1 MLPWAEDEMKSITD
15 IGTSTRL
22 CAVIG
27 NPVEHSL
34 SPAIHNRAFQEL
46 GLDFVYL
53 AFRVEDVKAA
63 VTGMRGLE
71 NFRGLSVTIPHKV
84 SIIDHLD
91 EVGEVDRQIGSV
103 NTVVNE
109 NGKLKGSGSD
119 GPGARMALLDSGV
132 ELAGQPVMLLGS
144 GGASRAIAFD
154 LAHHAAP
161 SSMVIMGVIED
172 ELKGLVKDLKEKT
185 GVPVV
190 GEMLDEKSLPPRVE
204 EARVIIHATPI
215 GMYPKTDASL
225 VPKELMHK
233 DLAIMDVVYN
243 PLKTK
248 LLRDAEA
255 AGLRTVSGADM
266 FVNQALFQFEI
277 WTGHKAPRE
286 VMHDV
291 VISSL
296 TE

>member
-1 MLPWAEDEMKSITD
+1 MKSIMD
-15 IGTSTRL
+15 IGTSTQL

-53 AFRVEDVKAA
+53 AFRVEDAKPVAM
-63 VTGMRGLE
+63 GMRALE

-84 SIIDHLD
+84 AIIEHLD
-91 EVGEVDRQIGSV
+91 EIAEVDRQIGSV

-109 NGKLKGSGSD
+109 NGKLIGSGSD
-119 GPGARMALLDSGV
+119 GPGARMALIDSGV
-132 ELAGQPVMLLGS
+132 KLTGQRVMMLGS

-161 SSMVIMGVIED
+161 SSLVILGVIED
-172 ELKGLVKDLKEKT
+172 ELIGLVKDLKATT
-185 GVPVV
+185 GIPVF
-190 GEMLDEKSLPPRVE
+190 GEMLDDKSLPPRVE
-204 EARVIIHATPI
+204 EAQVIIHATPI
-215 GMYPKTDASL
+215 GMHPKTDASL
-225 VPKELMHK
+225 VPKELMHR

-248 LLRDAEA
+248 LLQDAESL
-255 AGLRTVSGADM
+255 GLQTVSGADM

-277 WTGHKAPRE
+277 WTGQKAPRE
-286 VMHDV
+286 VMREV
-291 VISSL
+291 VVAYLSSPI
-296 TE
+296 

>member
-1 MLPWAEDEMKSITD
+1 MKSIMD
-15 IGTSTRL
+15 IGTSTQL

-53 AFRVEDVKAA
+53 AFRVEDAKSVAM
-63 VTGMRGLE
+63 GMRALE

-84 SIIDHLD
+84 AIIEHLD
-91 EVGEVDRQIGSV
+91 EIAEVDRQIGSV

-109 NGKLKGSGSD
+109 NGKLIGSGSD
-119 GPGARMALLDSGV
+119 GPGARMALIDSGV
-132 ELAGQPVMLLGS
+132 KLTGQRVMMLGS

-161 SSMVIMGVIED
+161 SSLVILGVIED
-172 ELKGLVKDLKEKT
+172 ELIGLVNDLKAKT
-185 GVPVV
+185 GIPVF
-190 GEMLDEKSLPPRVE
+190 GEMLDDKSMPPRVE
-204 EARVIIHATPI
+204 EAQVIIHATPI
-215 GMYPKTDASL
+215 GMHPKTDASL
-225 VPKELMHK
+225 VPKELMHR

-248 LLRDAEA
+248 LLQDAESL
-255 AGLRTVSGADM
+255 GLQTVSGADM

-277 WTGHKAPRE
+277 WTGQKAPRE
-286 VMHDV
+286 VMREV
-291 VISSL
+291 VISHL
-296 TE
+296 V

>member
-1 MLPWAEDEMKSITD
+1 MD
-15 IGTSTRL
+15 IGTSTQL

-53 AFRVEDVKAA
+53 AFRVEDTKSVAM
-63 VTGMRGLE
+63 GMRALE

-84 SIIDHLD
+84 AIIEHLD
-91 EVGEVDRQIGSV
+91 EIAEVDRQIGSV

-109 NGKLKGSGSD
+109 NGKLIGSGSD

-132 ELAGQPVMLLGS
+132 ELTGQRVIMLGS

-154 LAHHAAP
+154 LAHHAKP
-161 SSMVIMGVIED
+161 SSLVILGVIED
-172 ELKGLVKDLKEKT
+172 ELTGLVEDLKAKT
-185 GVPVV
+185 DIPIV

-204 EARVIIHATPI
+204 EAQVVIHATPI
-215 GMYPKTDASL
+215 GMHPKTDASL
-225 VPKELMHK
+225 VPKELMHS

-248 LLRDAEA
+248 LLRDAESV
-255 AGLRTVSGADM
+255 GLKTVSGADM

-277 WTGHKAPRE
+277 WTGQKAPKEIMRE
-286 VMHDV
+286 V
-291 VISSL
+291 VINSL
-296 TE
+296 QK

>member
-1 MLPWAEDEMKSITD
+1 MKSIMD
-15 IGTSTRL
+15 IGTSTQL

-53 AFRVEDVKAA
+53 AFRVEDAKSVAM
-63 VTGMRGLE
+63 GMRALE

-84 SIIDHLD
+84 AIIEHLD
-91 EVGEVDRQIGSV
+91 EIAEVDRQIGSV

-109 NGKLKGSGSD
+109 NGKLIGSGSD
-119 GPGARMALLDSGV
+119 GPGARRALIDSGV
-132 ELAGQPVMLLGS
+132 KLTERRVMMLGS

-161 SSMVIMGVIED
+161 SSLVILGVIED
-172 ELKGLVKDLKEKT
+172 ELIGLVKDLKATT
-185 GVPVV
+185 GIPVF
-190 GEMLDEKSLPPRVE
+190 GEMLDDKSLPPRVE
-204 EARVIIHATPI
+204 EAQVIIHATPI
-215 GMYPKTDASL
+215 GMHPKTDASL
-225 VPKELMHK
+225 VPKELMHR

-248 LLRDAEA
+248 LLQDAESL
-255 AGLRTVSGADM
+255 GLQTVSGADM

-277 WTGHKAPRE
+277 WTGQKAPRE
-286 VMHDV
+286 VMREV
-291 VISSL
+291 VISHL
-296 TE
+296 V

>member
-1 MLPWAEDEMKSITD
+1 MKSIMD
-15 IGTSTRL
+15 IGTSTQL

-53 AFRVEDVKAA
+53 AFRVEDAKSVAM
-63 VTGMRGLE
+63 GMRALE

-84 SIIDHLD
+84 AIIEHLD
-91 EVGEVDRQIGSV
+91 EIAEVDRQIGSV

-109 NGKLKGSGSD
+109 NGKLIGSGSD
-119 GPGARMALLDSGV
+119 GPGARMALIDSGV
-132 ELAGQPVMLLGS
+132 KLTGQRVMMLGS

-161 SSMVIMGVIED
+161 SSLVILGVIED
-172 ELKGLVKDLKEKT
+172 ELIGLVKDLKATT
-185 GVPVV
+185 GIPVF
-190 GEMLDEKSLPPRVE
+190 GEMLDDKSLPPRVE
-204 EARVIIHATPI
+204 EAQVIIHATPI
-215 GMYPKTDASL
+215 GMHPKTDASL
-225 VPKELMHK
+225 VPKELMHR

-248 LLRDAEA
+248 LLQDAESL
-255 AGLRTVSGADM
+255 GLQTVSGADM

-277 WTGHKAPRE
+277 WTGQKAPRE
-286 VMHDV
+286 VMREV
-291 VISSL
+291 VVAYLSSPI
-296 TE
+296 

>member
-1 MLPWAEDEMKSITD
+1 MKSIMD
-15 IGTSTRL
+15 IGTSTQL

-53 AFRVEDVKAA
+53 AFRVEDAKSVAM
-63 VTGMRGLE
+63 GMRALE

-84 SIIDHLD
+84 AIIEHLD
-91 EVGEVDRQIGSV
+91 EIAEVDRQIGSV

-109 NGKLKGSGSD
+109 NGKLIGSGSD

-132 ELAGQPVMLLGS
+132 ELTGQRVVMLGS

-154 LAHHAAP
+154 LAHHAKP
-161 SSMVIMGVIED
+161 SSLVILGVIED
-172 ELKGLVKDLKEKT
+172 ELKGLVEDLTAKT
-185 GVPVV
+185 DIPVV

-204 EARVIIHATPI
+204 EAQVIIHATPI
-215 GMYPKTDASL
+215 GMHPKTDASL
-225 VPKELMHK
+225 VPKELMHS

-243 PLKTK
+243 PLRTK
-248 LLRDAEA
+248 LLRDAESL
-255 AGLRTVSGADM
+255 GLQTVSGADM

-277 WTGHKAPRE
+277 WTGQKAPKEIMRE
-286 VMHDV
+286 V
-291 VISSL
+291 VINSL
-296 TE
+296 QK

>member
-1 MLPWAEDEMKSITD
+1 MKSIMD
-15 IGTSTRL
+15 IGTSTQL

-53 AFRVEDVKAA
+53 AFRVEDAKSVAM
-63 VTGMRGLE
+63 GMRALE

-84 SIIDHLD
+84 AIIEHLD
-91 EVGEVDRQIGSV
+91 EIAEVDRQIGSV

-109 NGKLKGSGSD
+109 NGKLIGSGSD
-119 GPGARMALLDSGV
+119 GPGARMALIDSGV
-132 ELAGQPVMLLGS
+132 KLTGQRVMMLGS

-161 SSMVIMGVIED
+161 SSLVILGVIED
-172 ELKGLVKDLKEKT
+172 ELIGLVKDLKATT
-185 GVPVV
+185 GIPVF
-190 GEMLDEKSLPPRVE
+190 GEMLDDKSLPPRVE
-204 EARVIIHATPI
+204 EAQVIIHATPI
-215 GMYPKTDASL
+215 GMHPKTDASL
-225 VPKELMHK
+225 VPKELMHR

-248 LLRDAEA
+248 LLQDAESL
-255 AGLRTVSGADM
+255 GLQTVSGADM

-277 WTGHKAPRE
+277 WTGQKAPRE
-286 VMHDV
+286 VMREV
-291 VISSL
+291 VISHL
-296 TE
+296 V